1 MRIFRNVYEYTI
13 AVIVLLIMLID
24 DMRLHIRDAWDDYKI
39 DREEYKQSKKFKKYK
54 S

>member
-1 MRIFRNVYEYTI
+1 MRIFKNVYEYTI

-24 DMRLHIRDAWDDYKI
+24 DIRLHIRDAWDDYKI
-39 DREEYKQSKKFKKYK
+39 DREEYRKLKKNK